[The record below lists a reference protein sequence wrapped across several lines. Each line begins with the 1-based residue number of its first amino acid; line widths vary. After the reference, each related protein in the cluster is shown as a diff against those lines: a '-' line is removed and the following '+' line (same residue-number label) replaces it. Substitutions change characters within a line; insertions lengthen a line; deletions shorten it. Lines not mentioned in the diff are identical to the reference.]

1 MNKISRIVPIHIGVP
16 LQNEKYIY
24 WTEDDVF
31 YERFCDRDV
40 SNGVYLDDKW
50 RSILNRTRKKRVCK
64 IKNTRKLHVYNRR
77 RVKLYAF

>member
-1 MNKISRIVPIHIGVP
+1 MNNISIGVT
-16 LQNEKYIY
+16 EKYIY
-24 WTEDDVF
+24 WTEDDIF

-50 RSILNRTRKKRVCK
+50 RSILNRTRKKRVGERK
-64 IKNTRKLHVYNRR
+64 IKNTRKLRVYNRR